1 MGNALEGKV
10 ALVTGATSGIGLAIA
25 KEFAAE
31 GAEVVLAGRR
41 QPELDAAVSEIG
53 AGATGVRTDTSNLAD
68 LDQLFA
74 TIEQRHGR
82 LDVVVAN
89 AGGGAFAPLGQIT
102 EEQFD
107 STFGTNVKG
116 TVFTVQKALPLLTPG
131 ASIIV
136 TGSTASLKGTPAFSI
151 YGGSKAALRGF
162 VRHWAQDLRGTGIRV
177 NVLSPGTTDTPG
189 VRGLVPAEQ
198 QGALF
203 ATFAEET
210 PLGRV
215 ADPTEIARAA
225 MFLAS
230 DASSYVHGTELFVD
244 GGLAQI

>member
-1 MGNALEGKV
+1 MGSALEGKV
-10 ALVTGATSGIGLAIA
+10 ALVTGASSGIGLAIA
-25 KEFAAE
+25 REFAAE

-41 QPELDAAVSEIG
+41 QKELDAAVAQIG
-53 AGATGVRTDTSNLAD
+53 AKATGVRADTSDLAD
-68 LDQLFA
+68 LDHLFA

-89 AGGGAFAPLGQIT
+89 AGGGSFAPLGQIT

-107 STFGTNVKG
+107 TTYGTNVKG
-116 TVFTVQKALPLLTPG
+116 TVFTVQKALPLLGPS

-136 TGSTASLKGTPAFSI
+136 TGSTASIKGTPAFSI
-151 YGGSKAALRGF
+151 YGSSKAALRGL

-177 NVLSPGTTDTPG
+177 NVLSPGSTDTPG
-189 VRGLVPAEQ
+189 VRALVPAEQ
-198 QGALF
+198 QDALLD
-203 ATFAEET
+203 TFARAA

-215 ADPTEIARAA
+215 ADPAEIARAA
-225 MFLAS
+225 VFLAS
-230 DASSYVHGTELFVD
+230 GASSFVQGAELFVD

>member
-25 KEFAAE
+25 QEFAAE

-41 QPELDAAVSEIG
+41 QRELDAGVSQIG
-53 AGATGVRTDTSNLAD
+53 AKATGVRADTSNLAD
-68 LDQLFA
+68 LDHLFA

-89 AGGGAFAPLGQIT
+89 AGGGTFAPLGQIS

-107 STFGTNVKG
+107 TTFGTNVKG
-116 TVFTVQKALPLLTPG
+116 TVFTVQKALPLLRPG

-136 TGSTASLKGTPAFSI
+136 TGSSASLKGTPAFSI
-151 YGGSKAALRGF
+151 YGSSKAALRGL

-177 NVLSPGTTDTPG
+177 NVLSPGPTDTPG
-189 VRGLVPAEQ
+189 ARGLVPVEQ
-198 QGALF
+198 QEAML
-203 ATFAEET
+203 ASLAQAT
-210 PLGRV
+210 PLERV
-215 ADPTEIARAA
+215 ADPAEIARAA
-225 MFLAS
+225 VFLAS
-230 DASSYVHGTELFVD
+230 EASSFVQGAELFVD
-244 GGLAQI
+244 GGAAQI